1 MEEIK
6 FTTTDISKKLKVS
19 DRTVR
24 RYIDKEISKIEGK
37 YLLSEDAFNF
47 IINKYSADNLRT
59 TYGQPADT
67 NSDVENEEFDIIE
80 AFSQEEYLEFQKRLT
95 EYPLL
100 KEKIEESK
108 NRNYSR
114 SLSRSE
120 FIKYNRIW
128 IKSIQNYQS
137 WSK

>member
-67 NSDVENEEFDIIE
+67 NSDVENEKFDIIE
-80 AFSQEEYLEFQKRLT
+80 AFSK
-95 EYPLL
+95 
-100 KEKIEESK
+100 
-108 NRNYSR
+108 
-114 SLSRSE
+114 
-120 FIKYNRIW
+120 
-128 IKSIQNYQS
+128 
-137 WSK
+137 